1 MFFVDV
7 NYYKRRMLVADF
19 CGSVYESLM
28 NEYLVDFER
37 FNDNLAL
44 TNVLHKVQVNSEEAT
59 NNDDWVAAMSDV
71 LNNNDN
77 IVR

>member
-1 MFFVDV
+1 
-7 NYYKRRMLVADF
+7 MLVADF